1 MPPLGSVD
9 EAYAIDGTEYE
20 SSGWRNDS
28 WDGKVYTMSEEF
40 RYDAPLLPEPEFK
53 AAAVRISLDGE
64 VVDEF
69 VMEGGAENGGA

>member
-1 MPPLGSVD
+1 MC
-9 EAYAIDGTEYE
+9 
-20 SSGWRNDS
+20 
-28 WDGKVYTMSEEF
+28 EEF
-40 RYDAPLLPEPEFK
+40 RYDAPLLPEPGFK